1 LKPGSSGRRPTP
13 FPGLRGPE
21 KRPEVKSRKQ
31 VYSCKTETLSV
42 PGKYQSYLDELEDF
56 RKLKGRRES
65 EETPGSPGFPET
77 TTRKRIRRKKV
88 EKMSDKKVEKV
99 PEKMSD
105 KKTEKVSD
113 KAIEKMSDKKTEK
126 VPDRVIEE
134 VSDKRFE
141 NGPVLEAQV
150 FLA

>member
-1 LKPGSSGRRPTP
+1 LKTGSSGRRPTP

-77 TTRKRIRRKKV
+77 TTRKRIRWKKV
-88 EKMSDKKVEKV
+88 
-99 PEKMSD
+99 EKMSD

-113 KAIEKMSDKKTEK
+113 KVIEKMSDKKTEK

-150 FLA
+150 FLAL